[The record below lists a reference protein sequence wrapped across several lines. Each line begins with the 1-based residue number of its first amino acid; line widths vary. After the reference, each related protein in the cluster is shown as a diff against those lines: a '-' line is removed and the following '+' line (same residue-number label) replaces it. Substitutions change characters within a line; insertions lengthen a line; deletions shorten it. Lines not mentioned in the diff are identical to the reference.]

1 MPIMDIHS
9 HTYYSRCGRDQFE
22 EIIEAAIAGGV
33 ELFGI
38 SDHNYGVGDRI
49 EEYRAKQME
58 MREKYKDQIRVLCG
72 LEICTLKDEVHV
84 DFAYPYPL
92 SRLQGFDYCLVENID
107 HDHSVWGLDLL
118 AMRKDFPC
126 RVGIAH
132 TDLIGFARKLGQDPV
147 EFLRAFAKKDIFWEM
162 NVSYDSIHN
171 YREHPYVLRL
181 RESEEEQEMVRRSGI
196 RVSVGFDGH
205 RVEDYRPD
213 RVRDMC
219 LWLRSQNIPLVEFS

>member
-22 EIIEAAIAGGV
+22 QIIEAAIDGGV

-49 EEYRAKQME
+49 EEYRAKQAE
-58 MREKYKDQIRVLCG
+58 MREKYKDRIRVLSG
-72 LEICTLKDEVHV
+72 FEICTLKDPALVGYTY
-84 DFAYPYPL
+84 DYPL
-92 SRLQGFDYCLVENID
+92 SRLEGFDYVLVENI
-107 HDHSVWGLDLL
+107 HDERSVWGLDLPE
-118 AMRKDFPC
+118 MRKDFPC

-132 TDLIGFARKLGQDPV
+132 TDLIGLARQLGEDPTA
-147 EFLRAFAKKDIFWEM
+147 FLRRFAEKDIFWEM

-171 YREHPYVLRL
+171 YREHAYVLRL
-181 RESEEEQEMVRRSGI
+181 KESEEEQEMVRRSGI
-196 RVSVGFDGH
+196 RLSVGFDGH

-219 LWLRSQNIPLVEFS
+219 AWLEEKNLPLVEF

>member
-22 EIIEAAIAGGV
+22 QIIEAAIDGGV

-49 EEYRAKQME
+49 EEYRAKQAE
-58 MREKYKDQIRVLCG
+58 MREKYKDRIRVLSG
-72 LEICTLKDEVHV
+72 FEICTLKDPALVGYTY
-84 DFAYPYPL
+84 DYPL
-92 SRLQGFDYCLVENID
+92 SRLEGFDYVLVENI
-107 HDHSVWGLDLL
+107 HDERSVWGLGLL
-118 AMRKDFPC
+118 EMRKDFPC

-132 TDLIGFARKLGQDPV
+132 TDLIGLARQLGEDPTA
-147 EFLRAFAKKDIFWEM
+147 FLRRFAEKDIFWEM

-171 YREHPYVLRL
+171 YREHAYVLRL
-181 RESEEEQEMVRRSGI
+181 KESEEEQEMVRRSGI
-196 RVSVGFDGH
+196 RLSVGFDGH

-219 LWLRSQNIPLVEFS
+219 AWLEEKNLPLVEF